1 MKPIGPPTERVARD
15 GAEGGPHDTIG
26 PSLSRSEILS
36 FYARTGYS
44 LDHHPAHLIRRVH
57 QRATAQFGEII
68 GGSEDLTP
76 MQYAVLATLL
86 RLGALSQNRLGRL
99 AAMDPSTIS
108 TVVKKLVRRGLVRR
122 EASPTDQRMSMIVLT
137 DDGVRCGLDHLD
149 RSMEVGR
156 RLLSPLSPS
165 EQAVLLGLLHR
176 LCDDDPAA
184 LDGQD
189 ADTA

>member
-1 MKPIGPPTERVARD
+1 MKPTGSQTKTEARD
-15 GAEGGPHDTIG
+15 APEGRTLDAIE

-149 RSMEVGR
+149 RSREVGR

-165 EQAVLLGLLHR
+165 EQAVLLSLLHR
-176 LCDDDPAA
+176 LCDDGPAA
-184 LDGQD
+184 GDGMD
-189 ADTA
+189 VDTA